1 MGIPRQ
7 EYWSGLAVLSP
18 GSLLDLGIE
27 CGSFPSPAWAGGFFS
42 PSAPWEALESTTE
55 CLQRERMAHH
65 ILTAFQNSAVI

>member
-1 MGIPRQ
+1 M
-7 EYWSGLAVLSP
+7 AVLSP

-42 PSAPWEALESTTE
+42 PSALGKPYESTTE